1 MVGTR
6 SKLQSPDEQMEG
18 EAEGRSSLKTLTG
31 AKRHKMETKE
41 PLPHSQFSEGE
52 RTIKTQLAQSVFKLT
67 N

>member
-6 SKLQSPDEQMEG
+6 SKLQSPEEQMEG
-18 EAEGRSSLKTLTG
+18 EAERRSSFKTLKG

-41 PLPHSQFSEGE
+41 PLPHAQFSEGE
-52 RTIKTQLAQSVFKLT
+52 RRIKTQLAQAVFKLT